1 MNCKTSLLELARL
14 RQILSEATVKDNGEE
29 LLRAD
34 WAALGFQESQKQL
47 QALFDGCIVNT
58 SSPSLQQ
65 KPFSTN
71 KRKEK

>member
-34 WAALGFQESQKQL
+34 WAALGFQESQSLRKVQKQEG
-47 QALFDGCIVNT
+47 QVFH
-58 SSPSLQQ
+58 P
-65 KPFSTN
+65 
-71 KRKEK
+71 